1 VSDSPPAPGAAPR
14 ASTRHATAPRASLTI
29 PTHNRCAALE
39 RTLASLT
46 LQTEQAFEVV
56 LVDDGSDDDTPQVA
70 RRFADRLDLRYLRK
84 AQRGV
89 ASARASAMRAAR
101 GEILIQTDD
110 DRIASPTF
118 VADHLAAHAATE
130 GVPYMLAGEQRAIL
144 TEWSA
149 AAGLPAAAVA
159 QIIVRNPDL
168 APRFAGPRAE
178 LVSAERLV
186 EDLPATV
193 AALEL
198 PEPWWVGHVEP
209 MAAHYGKD
217 LHGFAFPW
225 TMAVGGNSSVPR
237 ALAEQIGF
245 LDESFVGWGLED
257 TDFHFR
263 LHQAGARTRVMS
275 GGRSYHQLHRRGPEL
290 GRDWLQ
296 NARRIVNKHAS
307 VELCLYIAA
316 VRRRTPMIQASDHAN
331 AIAAAPAEARDE
343 LIRVHREALG
353 IAV

>member
-1 VSDSPPAPGAAPR
+1 MSDSPPAPASR
-14 ASTRHATAPRASLTI
+14 ASTRHATSPRASLTI
-29 PTHNRCAALE
+29 PTHNRCAALA

-101 GEILIQTDD
+101 GELLIQTDD

-118 VADHLAAHAATE
+118 VADHLAGHAATTA
-130 GVPYMLAGEQRAIL
+130 PTMLAGQQRGIL

-149 AAGLPAAAVA
+149 TAALPATAVA
-159 QIIVRNPDL
+159 QILARNPHL
-168 APRFAGPRAE
+168 AAAFLEPRAE
-178 LVSAERLV
+178 LLSAERLTS
-186 EDLPATV
+186 EPA
-193 AALEL
+193 AALAAFEL
-198 PEPWWVGHVEP
+198 PEPWWTGFIEP
-209 MAAHYGKD
+209 LATHYGPD
-217 LHGFAFPW
+217 LTGFAFPW

-245 LDESFVGWGLED
+245 VDESFVGWGLED

-263 LHQAGARTRVMS
+263 LCQAGARTRVMT